1 MSGFLASVRKAFDD
15 GLGAVQNRVELFG
28 LELREEK
35 WRFIETVVLVLAAF
49 FLAMMAI
56 LLLSATVLF
65 SVSDEARIYVAAAL
79 CAANLFGAVWAFLC
93 VKRRVKGDPAAFS
106 ETSAQL
112 RKDRAWL
119 DSLK

>member
-1 MSGFLASVRKAFDD
+1 MSGFLASIRKAFDD
-15 GLGAVQNRVELFG
+15 GLAAVQNRVELFG

-65 SVSDEARIYVAAAL
+65 SFKDEARIYVAGAL
-79 CAANLFGAVWAFLC
+79 CAANLLGAGWAFFS
-93 VKRRVKGDPAAFS
+93 VKRRVKGDPVAFS
-106 ETSAQL
+106 ETAAQL
-112 RKDRAWL
+112 RKDREWL

>member
-1 MSGFLASVRKAFDD
+1 MSGFLASIRKACDD
-15 GLGAVQNRVELFG
+15 GLAAVQNRVELFR

-49 FLAMMAI
+49 FLSMLAI

-65 SVSDEARIYVAAAL
+65 SFKDEARIYVAAVL
-79 CAANLFGAVWAFLC
+79 CVASFLGAGWAFLS
-93 VKRRVKGDPAAFS
+93 VKKRVKSDAGAFS
-106 ETSAQL
+106 ETAAQL
-112 RKDRAWL
+112 RKDREWL